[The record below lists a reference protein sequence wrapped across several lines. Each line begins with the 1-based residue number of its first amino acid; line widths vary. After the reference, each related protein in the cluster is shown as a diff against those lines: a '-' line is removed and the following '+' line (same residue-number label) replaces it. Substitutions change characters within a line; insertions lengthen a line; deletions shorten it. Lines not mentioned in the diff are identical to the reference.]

1 MLPAMS
7 RHALS
12 PSVFLLLG
20 CLAAF
25 GCKPN
30 KGNDLTVAQLTSV
43 VAKEQESLRPCY
55 QTALDKQPDSTEF
68 RIQATLHVSKT
79 GSVED
84 VELERGGLANVGSCV
99 EKVVRT
105 WKFPAAQ
112 ADTYATM
119 PIIFRPTVEPMF
131 EQPRNPFEHEEQQ
144 GQAQ

>member
-1 MLPAMS
+1 MS

-12 PSVFLLLG
+12 PSLFVALG
-20 CLAAF
+20 CLAAL
-25 GCKPN
+25 GCRSN
-30 KGNDLTVAQLTSV
+30 KGQDLTVAQLTAV

-55 QTALDKQPDSTEF
+55 QSALDKQPDSTEF
-68 RIQATLHVSKT
+68 RIQATLHVNKT

-84 VELERGGLANVGSCV
+84 VELERGGLANVGGCV

-119 PIIFRPTVEPMF
+119 PIIFRPTVEPLF
-131 EQPRNPFEHEEQQ
+131 EQPRNPFEHEEEAK